1 MRKQTLTVEWK
12 WWGNLDPER
21 LKVRLGVG
29 RISNDAQAS
38 DTGESLL
45 VRAGDLPPPLNDG
58 VQPIELPYSY
68 RGLNV
73 SHPVV
78 EAKLEVL
85 LSRRQDA

>member
-38 DTGESLL
+38 DT
-45 VRAGDLPPPLNDG
+45 
-58 VQPIELPYSY
+58 
-68 RGLNV
+68 
-73 SHPVV
+73 
-78 EAKLEVL
+78 
-85 LSRRQDA
+85 